1 MRVTSLDTILSLAIG
16 DALKHRI
23 AWGHGGFRLAP
34 SYCREVARWYD
45 ASPLDGA
52 DARERDLYESFKRE
66 TEDQFDALLAAG
78 FSVRPWLE
86 AGQPYKSSH
95 ELRARVVRE
104 HVLYVYLTASGHGPG
119 PGRSVDDLDC
129 GDHPMLVT
137 SDYSVDGI
145 TFTYNDLFRAVH
157 DLFGHVMHPNTFR
170 IEGEL
175 CAVMSHLTMY
185 STEVAPVVLAE
196 SAAQICWFYY
206 GPHLEATGDPF
217 GIGTTSPKPYP
228 AQKVLVMPDRLV
240 DGFWNMFTRERAS
253 VNESDL
259 ARELVLA

>member
-1 MRVTSLDTILSLAIG
+1 MNSLDPILSLAIG

-23 AWGHGGFRLAP
+23 GRGHGDFRLAP

-52 DARERDLYESFKRE
+52 DLRVRDLYERFKRE
-66 TEDQFDALLAAG
+66 TEEQFEALLAAG
-78 FSVRPWLE
+78 FSVRPWLD
-86 AGQPYKSSH
+86 AGQPYESSH

-104 HVLYVYLTASGHGPG
+104 HILYVYLTASGHGPG
-119 PGRSVDDLDC
+119 PGQSVEDRDC
-129 GDHPMLVT
+129 GGHPMLEA
-137 SDYSVDGI
+137 SGHSVDGI

-175 CAVMSHLTMY
+175 RAVMSHLTMY

-206 GPHLEATGDPF
+206 GPHLETGGDPD
-217 GIGTTSPKPYP
+217 GIGTASPKPYP
-228 AQKVLVMPDRLV
+228 PQKVLVMTDRLV
-240 DGFWNMFTRERAS
+240 DGFWRMFKRERES
-253 VNESDL
+253 FDESDL
-259 ARELVLA
+259 AGELVLA